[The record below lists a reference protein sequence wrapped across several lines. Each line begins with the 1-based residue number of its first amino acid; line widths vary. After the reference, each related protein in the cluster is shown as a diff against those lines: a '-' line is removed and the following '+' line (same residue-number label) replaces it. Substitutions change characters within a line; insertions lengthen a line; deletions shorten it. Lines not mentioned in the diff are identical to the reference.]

1 MTEAAE
7 PARAS
12 WWGDARSGKLAANL
26 VGFCRALRRAGLGV
40 DAQRMVLAQQS
51 LALVGLAREDMAAA
65 LEAVLVSRVQDR
77 GVFREMFAAYFRNP
91 EVAQQLLTQLLPRA
105 PETAA
110 PRRRPRVQ
118 ESMAAVWPNTRPKPH
133 EEDELRL
140 DAAMSACDRQRLRHA
155 DFDQLSASEYRLV
168 QQLVRDIALPLPRY
182 RSRRSLAATRGAQLH
197 WPASQARAACT
208 GGELLQLRRRQRQM
222 RPLPWLALVDVS
234 GSMERYAR
242 LLLAFLHQATSPER
256 HPLLRRHVYSLGTRL
271 QDLDAAFALADPEAM
286 LQQLTVC
293 ITDFGGGTRLGE
305 SLAQLRRE
313 GARRLTGRRTLV
325 LLVSDGLDTGDAGLL
340 ERELLWLRR
349 HSARLLW
356 LNPLLRFDGY
366 APLARGAAVLHRHA
380 HAMLA
385 VHNLQSLQE
394 LASHLA
400 RLLAMPAGGYLPGK
414 ARFHE
419 NLTDDCERRAPWKCT
434 PAAPLP

>member
-1 MTEAAE
+1 MAAPG

-26 VGFCRALRRAGLGV
+26 VGFCRALRRAGLCV
-40 DAQRMVLAQQS
+40 DAQRMALAQQS
-51 LALVGLAREDMAAA
+51 LGLVGLAREDMAAA
-65 LEAVLVSRVQDR
+65 LEAVLVSRAQDR

-105 PETAA
+105 PEAVA
-110 PRRRPRVQ
+110 PCRRPRVQ
-118 ESMAAVWPNTRPKPH
+118 EAMATAWPNTAPKPAQ
-133 EEDELRL
+133 EEEELLL
-140 DAAMSACDRQRLRHA
+140 DAAMSAGDRQRLRHA
-155 DFDQLSASEYRLV
+155 DFEQLSASEYRLV

-182 RSRRSLAATRGAQLH
+182 RSRRSLAAARGAQLH
-197 WPASQARAACT
+197 WQASLARAAHT
-208 GGELLQLRRRQRQM
+208 GGELLQLRRRQRRM

-242 LLLAFLHQATSPER
+242 LLLAFLHQATSPAR

-271 QDLDAAFALADPEAM
+271 QDLEAAFALADPDAM
-286 LQQLTVC
+286 LGQLNAC
-293 ITDFGGGTRLGE
+293 IADFGGGTRLGE

-313 GARRLTGRRTLV
+313 GARHLVGRRTLV

-366 APLARGAAVLHRHA
+366 APLAQGAAVLHRHA

-394 LASHLA
+394 LAGHLA
-400 RLLAMPAGGYLPGK
+400 RLLAMPAVGLPAGQ
-414 ARFHE
+414 R
-419 NLTDDCERRAPWKCT
+419 TVS
-434 PAAPLP
+434 